1 MELSSLVTEVG
12 EQSFFSLTQKTE
24 TIFYYTLNLPPPKQ
38 NIELLWKFWN
48 FSSHRS
54 LHIHLSVLNDSI
66 IE

>member
-1 MELSSLVTEVG
+1 MGPSSLVTEVG

-24 TIFYYTLNLPPPKQ
+24 TIFYYTLKKNPKQ

-54 LHIHLSVLNDSI
+54 LHIHSSVLNDSI